1 MSLWDNAIF
10 GRLDTWFHIYKNVR
24 LSSASVDPV
33 HIKAEEKLH
42 YFGNITELHI

>member
-24 LSSASVDPV
+24 LSSSVDV